1 MDHEDLKK
9 GFVTAYNKMM
19 ADTSRKAEWEK
30 TTAMGSALER
40 LRARQMMDLSGQEP
54 LTRMVDELAQ
64 LVITEI
70 TILGAKKYEFAF
82 MDGSKYKVSV

>member
-9 GFVTAYNKMM
+9 GFVAAYNKMM
-19 ADTSRKAEWEK
+19 ADPKRKVEWEK
-30 TTAMGSALER
+30 TAAKGSILER

-54 LTRMVDELAQ
+54 LTGMVDELAQ

-70 TILGAKKYEFAF
+70 TILGAKKYEFTF